1 MTRSA
6 DNEHRLH
13 DRIDE
18 RDIMFSRAERKR
30 GTAPY
35 GDFYTRRPELKE
47 RDDRIRQLTPLFQP
61 GGKFY
66 DPKIT
71 SRAGKYFD
79 SIDDLTPE
87 ANVLQKWESNFCTEK
102 NHTEAIKRL
111 AIELGAV
118 AVGCC
123 ELNEKYIYTHKGRFD
138 RDYGRIVSLTH
149 CNAIVFLVEMDF
161 DRMQHAPHAKT
172 LYESARQY
180 HHAARI
186 AKSMEAIL
194 INAGHSARA
203 HYDAHYDIILP
214 PLAVLS
220 GLGEVGRNNILIA
233 DSYGS
238 RVRIGAV
245 TTDMYLNFDKPCS
258 LGVQNFCSVCLKCA
272 ENCPSRALS
281 KNGKERIRGIAKWP
295 TNVEQCYTLWRMYGT
310 DCGIC
315 MASCPFSH
323 RNTLFHKIVRWG
335 VKRFPRFHKILFQM
349 DNLFYGRKWN
359 PRD

>member
-1 MTRSA
+1 MSDSA
-6 DNEHRLH
+6 EKQYRQQ

-18 RDIMFSRAERKR
+18 RDVMFSRAERKH
-30 GTAPY
+30 GTMAY
-35 GDFYTRRPELKE
+35 DDFYSRRPELKE
-47 RDDRIRQLTPLFQP
+47 RDDRIRQLTPLQQP

-66 DPKIT
+66 DPRIT
-71 SRAGKYFD
+71 PKAGNYFD
-79 SIDDLTPE
+79 SIDDLVPK
-87 ANVLQKWESNFCTEK
+87 ANIFQKWESISRTEK
-102 NHTEAIKRL
+102 DLTVAIKNL

-123 ELNEKYIYTHKGRFD
+123 ELSEKYIYTHKGRFD
-138 RDYGRIVSLTH
+138 NDYGKIVNLPHNS
-149 CNAIVFLVEMDF
+149 AIVFLVEMDF
-161 DRMQHAPHAKT
+161 DRMRHAPHAET

-180 HHAARI
+180 YRAARI

-194 INAGHSARA
+194 INAGYSARA

-233 DSYGS
+233 DKYGS

-245 TTDMYLNFDKPCS
+245 TVDIPLNFDKPRS
-258 LGVQNFCSVCLKCA
+258 LGVKHFCSVCLKCA

-281 KNGKERIRGIAKWP
+281 KSAKERIKGIAKWP
-295 TNVEQCYTLWRMYGT
+295 TDVEQCYTLWRRYGT

-315 MASCPFSH
+315 MATCPFSH
-323 RNTLFHKIVRWG
+323 RNILFHKIVRWC
-335 VKRFPRFHKILFQM
+335 VKRFPMFHKILFQM
-349 DNLFYGRKWN
+349 DNLFYGKNWRSLE
-359 PRD
+359 